1 MTGMAVNKVL
11 PLRAGP
17 WHHSAG
23 TNPVIKFLVKTM
35 LRATFF
41 EIFNIFL
48 DKLTF
53 EDLEILGLPD
63 MERSTLEDYGYELV
77 GDKSDCHA
85 YEKEIIVPHRNTGL
99 SLMHKLYFFA
109 DESVGTGLGV
119 EPKVRL
125 TTLLKAYWDYRD
137 LRGGSLDNISF
148 YFWDGNDE
156 GAVVFEENIV
166 VRFGFRQN
174 RGAYLIDNVESG
186 LDRVGSVPGVSVR
199 SVKKYMNSFE
209 LDGAISRRE
218 VSKYPCA
225 FSRLVGFLCKN
236 SRRF

>member
-1 MTGMAVNKVL
+1 MAVNKVL

-99 SLMHKLYFFA
+99 SLMRKLYFFA

-137 LRGGSLDNISF
+137 LRGGSLDNIR
-148 YFWDGNDE
+148 
-156 GAVVFEENIV
+156 AVAGSECNTVIELKREHHAASP
-166 VRFGFRQN
+166 RLLASLRPSP
-174 RGAYLIDNVESG
+174 RSG
-186 LDRVGSVPGVSVR
+186 
-199 SVKKYMNSFE
+199 
-209 LDGAISRRE
+209 I
-218 VSKYPCA
+218 
-225 FSRLVGFLCKN
+225 
-236 SRRF
+236 

>member
-1 MTGMAVNKVL
+1 
-11 PLRAGP
+11 
-17 WHHSAG
+17 
-23 TNPVIKFLVKTM
+23 M
-35 LRATFF
+35 LRTTFF

-53 EDLEILGLPD
+53 EDLEVLGLPD
-63 MERSTLEDYGYELV
+63 MERSTLEGYGYELV

-109 DESVGTGLGV
+109 DESVGSGLDV

-125 TTLLKAYWDYRD
+125 TTLLKAYWDYRG
-137 LRGGSLDNISF
+137 LRSGLLDNISF
-148 YFWDGNDE
+148 YFWEGNDE

-166 VRFGFRQN
+166 VRFGLHRS
-174 RGAYLIDNVESG
+174 RGAYLIDTVESG
-186 LDRVGSVPGVSVR
+186 LDRTGSVPGVSVR
-199 SVKKYMNSFE
+199 SVKKYMNSFD
-209 LDGAISRRE
+209 LDCAISRRE
-218 VSKYPCA
+218 IRKSPYA

-236 SRRF
+236 SRKF